1 MNKKMM
7 IALGLAAASFS
18 TVTATDFSANVAITS
33 DYVWRGVSQT
43 DSNPAIQGGFDAEH
57 ENGFSFGT
65 WGSNVAGTANAEF
78 DFYVAYSMALEG
90 IDISVGYIA
99 YTYSDDSS
107 LDFEEG
113 NIGASYGP
121 FSAMISHDFD
131 NDNTYIEAAYD
142 FEITDNVM
150 LSAHL
155 GEYSFDTGGDYTDW
169 SVSASTEYKGFG
181 FSLAYIDTDISDFD
195 AADSRI
201 AFTISKSL

>member
-7 IALGLAAASFS
+7 IALGIAAASFS
-18 TVTATDFSANVAITS
+18 TLTATDFSANVAITS

-43 DSNPAIQGGFDAEH
+43 DSNPAIQGGFDLEH
-57 ENGFSFGT
+57 ESGFSLGT
-65 WGSNVAGTANAEF
+65 WGSNVAGSANAEF
-78 DFYVAYSMALEG
+78 DIYGAYAMDLEG
-90 IDISVGYIA
+90 INFSVGFIV

-142 FEITDNVM
+142 YEITDSIL
-150 LSAHL
+150 LSAHM
-155 GEYSFDTGGDYTDW
+155 GEYSFDNDGDYTDW
-169 SVSASTEYKGFG
+169 SISASTEYNGFG
-181 FSLAYIDTDISDFD
+181 FSLAYIDTDISNFD

-201 AFTISKSL
+201 AFSISKSL